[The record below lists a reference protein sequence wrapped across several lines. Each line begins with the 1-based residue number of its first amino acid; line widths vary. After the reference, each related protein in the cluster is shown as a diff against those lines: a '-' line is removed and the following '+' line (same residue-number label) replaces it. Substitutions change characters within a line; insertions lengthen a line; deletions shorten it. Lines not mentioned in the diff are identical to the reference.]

1 MQFLDRV
8 KEDKLIVEI
17 ELNMIKKFTLILIF
31 VIAVALDATAQTNM
45 SREDLQKQ
53 EQSIRRELD
62 ELNQLL
68 EQTKRNKKSSLGQLA
83 MIRTKIAKREAL
95 VNGIRNQVKILD
107 AAIYTN
113 QLDVQKL
120 NKDLDTLKSR
130 YAKSII
136 FSYKGRSGYE
146 YLNFLFSAKSFN
158 DAVKRITYLKSYR
171 QNREAQARA
180 IGMSQVDLNTKIGQL
195 SDNKKDRLK
204 TLTVQNEQLQ
214 VLEQDK
220 KEQDKVVKQLK
231 SKEQEITE
239 QVRLKESQRRK
250 MQQALTALIKR
261 EIQEAEKREKER
273 LAKQKASNEAAA
285 KAKANNDNNNGAAK
299 ANIKIGKVEGGL
311 TSTTDNRPYSALETT
326 EEGRETSISFENNK
340 GNLPWPI
347 DRGNVYVHFGVE
359 NIPGTKLN
367 RKSDGIEIAL
377 PKGSSVKSVA
387 NGTVIYVGDVNGDLS
402 IFVKHGKYFTT
413 YSHLSSSNVR
423 VMQEVKAGTVLG
435 HSGINLDGEGA
446 LLFSI
451 NNEKVVFFDPENWL
465 KNRR

>member
-1 MQFLDRV
+1 MSLFRIKIWIGL
-8 KEDKLIVEI
+8 LIVCI
-17 ELNMIKKFTLILIF
+17 AFSNNLN
-31 VIAVALDATAQTNM
+31 AQSNA

-53 EQSIRRELD
+53 EQSLRRELD

-83 MIRTKIAKREAL
+83 VIRSKIAKREAL

-107 AAIYTN
+107 AAIYNN

-120 NKDLDTLKSR
+120 NKDLDTLKSK

-158 DAVKRITYLKSYR
+158 DAVKRITYLRSYR
-171 QNREAQARA
+171 QNREAQANA
-180 IGMSQVDLNTKIGQL
+180 INMSQKDLNAKIGQL

-204 TLTVQNEQLQ
+204 TLSVQNEQLQ

-231 SKEQEITE
+231 SKEAEITA
-239 QVRLKESQRRK
+239 QVKQKEAQRRK

-261 EIQEAEKREKER
+261 EIQEAERKEKER
-273 LAKQKASNEAAA
+273 LAKAKAANAEAAN
-285 KAKANNDNNNGAAK
+285 KAKASENNSTAK
-299 ANIKIGKVEGGL
+299 VNVKIGKVDGGL
-311 TSTTDNRPYSALETT
+311 ASTTDNRPYSALETT
-326 EEGRETSISFENNK
+326 EEGRETSINFENNR
-340 GNLPWPI
+340 GNLPWPV

-377 PKGSSVKSVA
+377 PKGSAVKSVA
-387 NGTVIYVGDVNGDLS
+387 DGTVIYVGDINGDLS

-413 YSHLSSSNVR
+413 YSHLSTANVR
-423 VMQEVKAGTVLG
+423 VMQEVRAGTVLG
-435 HSGINLDGEGA
+435 RSGVNLDGEGA

-451 NNEKVVFFDPENWL
+451 NNEKVVFFDPESWL

>member
-1 MQFLDRV
+1 
-8 KEDKLIVEI
+8 
-17 ELNMIKKFTLILIF
+17 MIKNIIALLLVSFVLIGTI
-31 VIAVALDATAQTNM
+31 DAQTNP
-45 SREDLQKQ
+45 SREELQKQ
-53 EQSIRRELD
+53 EQSLRKELD
-62 ELNQLL
+62 ELNRLL
-68 EQTKRNKKSSLGQLA
+68 EQTKNNKKSSLGQLA
-83 MIRTKIAKREAL
+83 VIRSKIAKREAL

-107 AAIYTN
+107 AAIYNN
-113 QLDVQKL
+113 QLDVQRL

-171 QNREAQARA
+171 QNREAQANA
-180 IGMSQVDLNTKIGQL
+180 INMSQNDLNQKINIL

-204 TLTVQNEQLQ
+204 TLSVQNEQLQ

-231 SKEQEITE
+231 SKEAEITA
-239 QVRLKESQRRK
+239 QVKQKESQRRK
-250 MQQALTALIKR
+250 MQQALTALIRR
-261 EIQEAEKREKER
+261 EIQEAERKEKDR
-273 LAKQKASNEAAA
+273 LAKIKAANTDAAN
-285 KAKANNDNNNGAAK
+285 KAKASENNATAK
-299 ANIKIGKVEGGL
+299 ANIKIGKVDVGL
-311 TSTTDNRPYSALETT
+311 ASTTDNRPYSALETT

-340 GNLPWPI
+340 GNLPWPV

-377 PKGSSVKSVA
+377 PKGSAVKSVA

-413 YSHLSSSNVR
+413 YSHLSTANVK
-423 VMQEVKAGTVLG
+423 VMQEVKAGTILG
-435 HSGINLDGEGA
+435 RSGVNLDGEGA

-451 NNEKVVFFDPENWL
+451 NNEKVVFFDPESWL

>member
-1 MQFLDRV
+1 
-8 KEDKLIVEI
+8 
-17 ELNMIKKFTLILIF
+17 MIKRI
-31 VIAVALDATAQTNM
+31 IALLLFCIVLNSPIDAQTNA

-53 EQSIRRELD
+53 EQSLRKELD
-62 ELNQLL
+62 ELNRLL
-68 EQTKRNKKSSLGQLA
+68 EQTKKNKKSSLGQLA
-83 MIRTKIAKREAL
+83 VIRSKIAKREAL
-95 VNGIRNQVKILD
+95 VNGIRKQVKILD
-107 AAIYTN
+107 AAIYNN
-113 QLDVQKL
+113 QLDVQRL

-171 QNREAQARA
+171 QNREAQANA
-180 IGMSQVDLNTKIGQL
+180 INMSQNDLNQKINVL
-195 SDNKKDRLK
+195 SNNKKDRLK
-204 TLTVQNEQLQ
+204 TLSVQNEQLQ

-231 SKEQEITE
+231 SKEAEITA
-239 QVRLKESQRRK
+239 QVKQKESQRRK

-261 EIQEAEKREKER
+261 EIQEAERREKDR
-273 LAKQKASNEAAA
+273 LA
-285 KAKANNDNNNGAAK
+285 KAKAANAEATNKAKASDNNSTAK
-299 ANIKIGKVEGGL
+299 VNIKIGKVEGGL
-311 TSTTDNRPYSALETT
+311 SSTTDNRPYSALETT
-326 EEGRETSISFENNK
+326 EEGRETSISFENNR
-340 GNLPWPI
+340 GNLPWPV

-377 PKGSSVKSVA
+377 PKGSPVKSVA

-413 YSHLSSSNVR
+413 YSHLSTASVK
-423 VMQEVKAGTVLG
+423 VMQEVRAGTVLG
-435 HSGINLDGEGA
+435 RSGVNLDGEGA

-451 NNEKVVFFDPENWL
+451 NNEKVVFFDPESWL

>member
-1 MQFLDRV
+1 
-8 KEDKLIVEI
+8 
-17 ELNMIKKFTLILIF
+17 MIKRI
-31 VIAVALDATAQTNM
+31 IALLLFCIVLNSPLDAQTNA

-53 EQSIRRELD
+53 EQSLRKELD
-62 ELNQLL
+62 ELNRLL
-68 EQTKRNKKSSLGQLA
+68 EQTKKNKKSSLGQLA
-83 MIRTKIAKREAL
+83 VIRSKIAKREAL
-95 VNGIRNQVKILD
+95 VNGIRKQVNILD
-107 AAIYTN
+107 AAIYNN
-113 QLDVQKL
+113 QLDVQRL

-171 QNREAQARA
+171 QNREAQANA
-180 IGMSQVDLNTKIGQL
+180 INMSQNDLNQKINIL
-195 SDNKKDRLK
+195 SNNKKDRLK
-204 TLTVQNEQLQ
+204 TLSVQNEQLQ

-231 SKEQEITE
+231 SKEAEITA
-239 QVRLKESQRRK
+239 QVKQKESQRRK

-261 EIQEAEKREKER
+261 EIQEAERREKDR
-273 LAKQKASNEAAA
+273 LA
-285 KAKANNDNNNGAAK
+285 KAKAANAEATNKAKASDNNSTAK

-311 TSTTDNRPYSALETT
+311 SSTTDNRPYSALETT
-326 EEGRETSISFENNK
+326 EEGRETSISFENNR
-340 GNLPWPI
+340 GNLPWPV

-377 PKGSSVKSVA
+377 PKGSPVKSVA

-413 YSHLSSSNVR
+413 YSHLSTASVK
-423 VMQEVKAGTVLG
+423 VMQEVRAGTVLG
-435 HSGINLDGEGA
+435 RSGVNLDGEGA

-451 NNEKVVFFDPENWL
+451 NNEKVVFFDPESWL

>member
-1 MQFLDRV
+1 
-8 KEDKLIVEI
+8 
-17 ELNMIKKFTLILIF
+17 MIKRI
-31 VIAVALDATAQTNM
+31 IALLLFCIVLNSPIDAQTNA

-53 EQSIRRELD
+53 EQSLRKELD
-62 ELNQLL
+62 ELNRLL
-68 EQTKRNKKSSLGQLA
+68 EQTKKNKKSSLGQLA
-83 MIRTKIAKREAL
+83 VIRSKIAKREAL

-107 AAIYTN
+107 AAIYNN
-113 QLDVQKL
+113 QLDVQRL

-171 QNREAQARA
+171 QNREAQANA
-180 IGMSQVDLNTKIGQL
+180 INMSQNDLNQKINIL
-195 SDNKKDRLK
+195 SNNKKDRLK
-204 TLTVQNEQLQ
+204 TLSVQNEQLQ

-231 SKEQEITE
+231 SKEAEITA
-239 QVRLKESQRRK
+239 QVKQKESQRRK

-261 EIQEAEKREKER
+261 EIQEAERREKDR
-273 LAKQKASNEAAA
+273 LA
-285 KAKANNDNNNGAAK
+285 KAKAANAEASNKTKASDNNSTAK

-311 TSTTDNRPYSALETT
+311 SSTTDNRPYSALETP
-326 EEGRETSISFENNK
+326 EEGRETSISFENNR
-340 GNLPWPI
+340 GNLPWPV

-377 PKGSSVKSVA
+377 PKGSPVKSVA

-413 YSHLSSSNVR
+413 YSHLSTASVK
-423 VMQEVKAGTVLG
+423 VMQEVRAGTVLG
-435 HSGINLDGEGA
+435 RSGVNLDGEGA

-451 NNEKVVFFDPENWL
+451 NNEKVVFFDPESWL

>member
-1 MQFLDRV
+1 
-8 KEDKLIVEI
+8 
-17 ELNMIKKFTLILIF
+17 MIKRI
-31 VIAVALDATAQTNM
+31 IALLLFCIVLNSPLDAQTNA

-53 EQSIRRELD
+53 EQSLRKELD
-62 ELNQLL
+62 ELNRLL
-68 EQTKRNKKSSLGQLA
+68 EQTKKNKKSSLGQLA
-83 MIRTKIAKREAL
+83 VIRSKIAKREAL

-107 AAIYTN
+107 AAIYNN
-113 QLDVQKL
+113 QLDVQRL

-171 QNREAQARA
+171 QNREAQANA
-180 IGMSQVDLNTKIGQL
+180 INMSQNDLNQKINIL
-195 SDNKKDRLK
+195 SNNKKDRLK
-204 TLTVQNEQLQ
+204 TLSVQNEQLQ

-231 SKEQEITE
+231 SKEAEITA
-239 QVRLKESQRRK
+239 QVKQKESQRRK

-261 EIQEAEKREKER
+261 EIQEAERREKDR
-273 LAKQKASNEAAA
+273 LA
-285 KAKANNDNNNGAAK
+285 KAKAANAEASNKTKASDNNSTAK

-311 TSTTDNRPYSALETT
+311 SSTTDNRPYSALETT
-326 EEGRETSISFENNK
+326 EEGRETSISFENNR
-340 GNLPWPI
+340 GNLPWPV

-377 PKGSSVKSVA
+377 PKGSPVKSVA

-413 YSHLSSSNVR
+413 YSHLSTASVK
-423 VMQEVKAGTVLG
+423 VMQEVRAGTVLG
-435 HSGINLDGEGA
+435 RSGVNLDGEGA

-451 NNEKVVFFDPENWL
+451 NNEKVVFFDPESWL

>member
-1 MQFLDRV
+1 
-8 KEDKLIVEI
+8 
-17 ELNMIKKFTLILIF
+17 MIKRI
-31 VIAVALDATAQTNM
+31 IALLLFCIVLNSPLNAQTNA

-53 EQSIRRELD
+53 EQSLRKELD
-62 ELNQLL
+62 ELNRLL
-68 EQTKRNKKSSLGQLA
+68 EQTKKNKKSSLGQLA
-83 MIRTKIAKREAL
+83 VIRSKIAKREAL
-95 VNGIRNQVKILD
+95 VNGIRKQVNILD
-107 AAIYTN
+107 AAIYNN
-113 QLDVQKL
+113 QLDVQRL

-171 QNREAQARA
+171 QNREAQANA
-180 IGMSQVDLNTKIGQL
+180 INMSQNDLNQKINVL
-195 SDNKKDRLK
+195 SNNKKDRLK
-204 TLTVQNEQLQ
+204 TLSVQNEQLQ

-231 SKEQEITE
+231 SKEAEITA
-239 QVRLKESQRRK
+239 QVKQKESQRRK

-261 EIQEAEKREKER
+261 EIQEAERREKDR
-273 LAKQKASNEAAA
+273 LA
-285 KAKANNDNNNGAAK
+285 KAKAANAEATNKAKASDNNSTAK

-311 TSTTDNRPYSALETT
+311 SSTTDNRPYSALETT
-326 EEGRETSISFENNK
+326 EEGRETSISFENNR
-340 GNLPWPI
+340 GNLPWPV

-377 PKGSSVKSVA
+377 PKGSPVKSVA

-413 YSHLSSSNVR
+413 YSHLSTASVK
-423 VMQEVKAGTVLG
+423 VMQEVRAGTVLG
-435 HSGINLDGEGA
+435 RSGVNLDGEGA

-451 NNEKVVFFDPENWL
+451 NNEKVVFFDPESWL

>member
-1 MQFLDRV
+1 
-8 KEDKLIVEI
+8 
-17 ELNMIKKFTLILIF
+17 MIKRIIALLLFCF
-31 VIAVALDATAQTNM
+31 VLNSPLDAQTNA

-53 EQSIRRELD
+53 EQSLRKELD
-62 ELNQLL
+62 ELNRLL
-68 EQTKRNKKSSLGQLA
+68 EQTKKNKKSSLGQLA
-83 MIRTKIAKREAL
+83 VIRSKIAKREAL
-95 VNGIRNQVKILD
+95 VNGIRKQVKILD
-107 AAIYTN
+107 AAIYNN
-113 QLDVQKL
+113 QLDVQRL

-171 QNREAQARA
+171 QNREAQANA
-180 IGMSQVDLNTKIGQL
+180 INMSQNDLNQKINVL
-195 SDNKKDRLK
+195 SNNKKDRLK
-204 TLTVQNEQLQ
+204 TLSVQNEQLQ

-231 SKEQEITE
+231 SKEAEITA
-239 QVRLKESQRRK
+239 QVKQKESQRRK

-261 EIQEAEKREKER
+261 EIQEAERREKDR
-273 LAKQKASNEAAA
+273 LA
-285 KAKANNDNNNGAAK
+285 KAKAANADAASKAKASDNNSTAK
-299 ANIKIGKVEGGL
+299 ANIKIGKVVGGL
-311 TSTTDNRPYSALETT
+311 SSTTDNRPYSALETT
-326 EEGRETSISFENNK
+326 EEGRETSISFENNR
-340 GNLPWPI
+340 GNLPWPV

-377 PKGSSVKSVA
+377 PKGSAVKSVA

-413 YSHLSSSNVR
+413 YSHLSTASVK
-423 VMQEVKAGTVLG
+423 VMQEVRAGTVLG
-435 HSGINLDGEGA
+435 RSGVNLDGEGA

-451 NNEKVVFFDPENWL
+451 NNEKVVFFDPESWL